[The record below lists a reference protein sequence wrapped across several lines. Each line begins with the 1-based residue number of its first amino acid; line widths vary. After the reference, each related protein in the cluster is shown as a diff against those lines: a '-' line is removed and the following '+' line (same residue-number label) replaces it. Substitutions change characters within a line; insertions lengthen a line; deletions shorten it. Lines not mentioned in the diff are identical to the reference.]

1 IMILA
6 RAKLSYAP
14 PNLPELW
21 IKRTGY
27 AFESFVEL
35 KRSPEEVLD
44 QPGALTSKDL
54 DHAPFK
60 APTTLAS

>member
-1 IMILA
+1 MAGGSNVRCNDLFGGTPI
-6 RAKLSYAP
+6 P
-14 PNLPELW
+14 
-21 IKRTGY
+21 Y

-60 APTTLAS
+60 APTKLAS